1 MFSGINLDYFVLDLC
16 KRIKCMLKIFFSGK
30 LMPSFSKLIVYKPVC
45 LAAYFL
51 T

>member
-30 LMPSFSKLIVYKPVC
+30 LMPSFSKLVYKPVC
-45 LAAYFL
+45 LAAHFL